1 MDIEQILAEAPKNQ
15 IIQKT
20 LLVAHNKLSGYRRIA
35 CAISGGADSD
45 IVIDLME
52 RVRGDREV
60 LYVWYNTGM
69 EYQAT
74 RRHLDDLEA
83 KYGVQILRRRAKV
96 PAPAGCKRYGLP
108 FLSKRISDY
117 IARLQRHGFQWE
129 DEPFDVLYARYPRCK
144 VALRW
149 WCNQWGDGSRFNIAS
164 TPYLKEFLI
173 DNPPW
178 FDISGKCCDGAKKDT
193 AHGYDEEYEID
204 LKIMGLR
211 KAEGGTRS
219 TAYKTCFTEH
229 ANQGIAEYR
238 PLYFWAD
245 RDKREYEEHY
255 NIQHSD
261 CYERYGLRRTG
272 CAGCPYGRDYVA
284 ELEALRIHEP
294 QMYRAAW
301 GVFGDSYRYTRMYH
315 SYRALAEDRGGA
327 NAVDA

>member
-1 MDIEQILAEAPKNQ
+1 M
-15 IIQKT
+15 
-20 LLVAHNKLSGYRRIA
+20 
-35 CAISGGADSD
+35 
-45 IVIDLME
+45 
-52 RVRGDREV
+52 
-60 LYVWYNTGM
+60 
-69 EYQAT
+69 
-74 RRHLDDLEA
+74 
-83 KYGVQILRRRAKV
+83 
-96 PAPAGCKRYGLP
+96 
-108 FLSKRISDY
+108 
-117 IARLQRHGFQWE
+117 
-129 DEPFDVLYARYPRCK
+129 
-144 VALRW
+144 
-149 WCNQWGDGSRFNIAS
+149 CNQWGDGSRFNIAS

-315 SYRALAEDRGGA
+315 SYRAFKEDKKEGKPNG
-327 NAVDA
+327 